1 MNKKTIIKILSEQT
15 KVPKNRVDRI
25 LTALENIIL
34 TALQQGE
41 IVNFTGFLKFYTKQR
56 NERKF
61 VNFQTG
67 ESFIAPQKLVPAVKF
82 SAKFINKL

>member
-1 MNKKTIIKILSEQT
+1 MNKKTIIKLLSEQT

-25 LTALENIIL
+25 LSALEDIIL
-34 TALQQGE
+34 DALQKGLT
-41 IVNFTGFLKFYTKQR
+41 VNFTGFLKFYTKQR

-61 VNFQTG
+61 INFQTG

-82 SAKFINKL
+82 SAKFVKKL